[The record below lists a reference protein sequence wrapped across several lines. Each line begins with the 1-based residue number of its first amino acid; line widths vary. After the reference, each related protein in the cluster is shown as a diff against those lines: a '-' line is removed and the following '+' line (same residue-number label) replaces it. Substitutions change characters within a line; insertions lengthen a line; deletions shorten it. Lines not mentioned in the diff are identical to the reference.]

1 VPPPTSI
8 DDYLASIPEPAHSTL
23 QKLRATIL
31 ASAPKG
37 TVESIA
43 YGMPAFTFKKHIAG
57 FAAFKNH
64 CSYFPMSG
72 KVTETLSADLTKYTT
87 SKGTVQFPLDRPLP
101 ATLVKKLIQA
111 RLAEIP
117 PSKKA

>member
-1 VPPPTSI
+1 MAAPKSI
-8 DDYLASIPEPAHSTL
+8 DDYLANIPEPAHSTL

-31 ASAPKG
+31 AAAPKG

-43 YGMPAFTFKKHIAG
+43 YGMPAFTLKKHIAG

-72 KVTETLSADLTKYTT
+72 SVIANLSAELTKYTT
-87 SKGTVQFPLDRPLP
+87 SKGAIQFPLDKPLP

-117 PSKKA
+117 SPKKA

>member
-1 VPPPTSI
+1 MPPPASI
-8 DDYLASIPEPAHSTL
+8 DDYLANVPEPAHSTL

-31 ASAPKG
+31 AAAPKG

-43 YGMPAFTFKKHIAG
+43 YGMPAFTLTKHIAG

-72 KVTETLSADLTKYTT
+72 GIVAEMAAELTQYQT
-87 SKGTVQFPLDRPLP
+87 SKGAIQFPLDKPLP
-101 ATLVKKLIQA
+101 ATLVKKLIRA
-111 RLAEIP
+111 RLAEIAL
-117 PSKKA
+117 KKA

>member
-1 VPPPTSI
+1 MAVPSSI
-8 DDYLASIPEPAHSTL
+8 DEYLAKVPEPAHSTL

-31 ASAPKG
+31 AAAPKG
-37 TVESIA
+37 TVETIA
-43 YGMPAFTFKKHIAG
+43 YGMPAFKFNKHIAG

-72 KVTETLSADLTKYTT
+72 KVTETLSAELTKYTT
-87 SKGTVQFPLDRPLP
+87 SKGTLQFPLDKPLP
-101 ATLVKKLIQA
+101 ASLVKKLIQA

-117 PSKKA
+117 PEKKR